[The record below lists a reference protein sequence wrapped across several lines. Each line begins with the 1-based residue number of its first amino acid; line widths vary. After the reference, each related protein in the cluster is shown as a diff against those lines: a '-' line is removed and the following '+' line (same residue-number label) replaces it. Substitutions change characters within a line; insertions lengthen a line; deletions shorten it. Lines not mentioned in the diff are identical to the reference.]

1 MGNQK
6 LRFFYL
12 ASNCLVRRVFHK
24 WASYRYAKLEVWY
37 KAGGDKE
44 ITWELTDKGWDCS
57 GPSFSVAGAV
67 LRKLAEESF
76 VLGWQRRVQQQWQ
89 WRLVRRWLDR
99 GGSSSVERRRSHSL
113 VVGAQPGQRRSRQ
126 QEQPG
131 RHHEPSLLCLR
142 CPLLIN
148 PPCQWCVIITS
159 RSGRYIKAG
168 GVLSGTKV
176 KQWYCLIQKAKP
188 MKTWTVFYCH
198 FSCTFLLGGDSWR
211 CGKRKCISG
220 IEKILWLDLL
230 NRITRT
236 ASKLNANGSLEGG
249 VASTYRRFQSPRSWH
264 MPRFFGGFHR
274 VPTKVTPPSPQWFFP
289 QM

>member
-12 ASNCLVRRVFHK
+12 ALNCLVRRMFHK
-24 WASYRYAKLEVWY
+24 WASYKYAKLEVWY
-37 KAGGDKE
+37 RAGGDKE

-159 RSGRYIKAG
+159 RAG

-176 KQWYCLIQKAKP
+176 KKWYCLILKAKP
-188 MKTWTVFYCH
+188 MKTWTVF
-198 FSCTFLLGGDSWR
+198 
-211 CGKRKCISG
+211 
-220 IEKILWLDLL
+220 
-230 NRITRT
+230 
-236 ASKLNANGSLEGG
+236 
-249 VASTYRRFQSPRSWH
+249 
-264 MPRFFGGFHR
+264 
-274 VPTKVTPPSPQWFFP
+274 
-289 QM
+289 